1 MQYLKVPHAVFA
13 LNLCPTDLKVYL
25 YLLKCQNTLGTATVR
40 LRTICEQCAIASVT
54 TVRAALRRL
63 ESRGLAA
70 QRHRYGQDGRLLC
83 SSYAVQ
89 QLGGCW
95 FKLWLGVRPFSL
107 DKSAFAVY
115 LYLCRQRVCY
125 SGKACPSQNVIAAAL
140 GIARRTVCDAVA
152 RLTELGAVIKGKF
165 WRGKHNLYWIMQ
177 TVSEVWAKKET
188 PLSNPAVTATETKAR
203 SKAFNAITTIMRLLL
218 FVKIFLLHSLDFLFG
233 EGCAIFDTQ
242 FLDLTF
248 NPKKEKKDS
257 TRIVSNG
264 I

>member
-25 YLLKCQNTLGTATVR
+25 YLLKCQNALGTATVR

-63 ESRGLAA
+63 EARGLAV

-89 QLGGCW
+89 QLGGRW
-95 FKLWLGVRPFSL
+95 FKLWLGVCPFSL

-218 FVKIFLLHSLDFLFG
+218 FVKLFLLHPLDFLFG
-233 EGCAIFDTQ
+233 ASCAIFDTQ
-242 FLDLTF
+242 FLDLTY
-248 NPKKEKKDS
+248 NPKKEKK
-257 TRIVSNG
+257 ILPV
-264 I
+264 